1 MARQTAFRRQALQL
15 IENKAVSSQ
24 EFYRELARSDDDGKW
39 VAARG
44 LGLATSAEASLNIP
58 LLREL
63 LQSGKT
69 TEIRLRAY
77 VSLLNLGAKPGRLS
91 ELSLPKSLRSVG
103 VFDYCDETL
112 QPILLELSRVSDPSK
127 LQELRADL
135 ELLSQN
141 PQLPDSIRE
150 RARKLLSG
158 N

>member
-1 MARQTAFRRQALQL
+1 MGKPVQERIRQNLPAMLGILESVDSDRLPFLAQDLEISARQTAFRRPALQL
-15 IENKAVSSQ
+15 IENKAFSSQ
-24 EFYRELARSDDDGKW
+24 EFYRELARSDDDGKR

-69 TEIRLRAY
+69 TE
-77 VSLLNLGAKPGRLS
+77 
-91 ELSLPKSLRSVG
+91 
-103 VFDYCDETL
+103 
-112 QPILLELSRVSDPSK
+112 K

-150 RARKLLSG
+150 KARKLLSG